1 VKASIFLLPFALG
14 LLAACA
20 TEETQQSPAPA
31 PPDTNVY
38 YSPLPGKDIPARQQ
52 DRDRYECA
60 MWAGQ
65 QTNFDPSD
73 PLVPPPQ
80 RVFAVRGAPPPGA
93 AASNQPSQNA
103 DTGRAGSSQ
112 ASEGANDARAAVL
125 GPQATQYR
133 RALSACLEGRGYSV
147 K

>member
-20 TEETQQSPAPA
+20 TQETQPPPAPA
-31 PPDTNVY
+31 PDSNVY
-38 YSPLPGKDIPARQQ
+38 FSPVPGKDIPARQQ
-52 DRDRYECA
+52 DRDRYECS

-80 RVFAVRGAPPPGA
+80 RVFAVPGAPPPGA
-93 AASNQPSQNA
+93 AASKQASQSTDA
-103 DTGRAGSSQ
+103 GRADSSG
-112 ASEGANDARAAVL
+112 ASQDANDARAAVL